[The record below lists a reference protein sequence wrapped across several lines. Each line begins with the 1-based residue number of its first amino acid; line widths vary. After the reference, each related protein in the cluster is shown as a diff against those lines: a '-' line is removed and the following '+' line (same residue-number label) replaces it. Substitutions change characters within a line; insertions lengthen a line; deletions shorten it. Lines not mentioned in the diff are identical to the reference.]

1 MNRSS
6 NRNNRRHSRQG
17 LAALLAIL
25 LLLLIASILAALGT
39 MTAADSR
46 RARSQHTEAQLT
58 QLLTAGAALASREL
72 ENPSTPAHEKLI
84 PLPPE
89 LSQKQATMKLNY
101 QPAGATGHLHVSV
114 LATLGTHRM
123 EQTLDFA
130 PVSNSQHRW
139 KLESATLAPKSTVR

>member
-89 LSQKQATMKLNY
+89 LSQQQATLKLNF
-101 QPAGATGHLHVSV
+101 QPAATSGHLHVSV
-114 LATLGTHRM
+114 LAGLGKHQLA
-123 EQTLDFA
+123 QTLDFV
-130 PVSNSQHRW
+130 PTSGGQKKW
-139 KLESATLAPKSTVR
+139 KLNSVTLGPESTVR